1 MPHLHLT
8 GDPEADQLLSED
20 PFSLLIGMMLD
31 QQIPMEQA
39 FAGPKKILDRLQR
52 VDTSQQVPM
61 SKALSE
67 GKAPAG
73 GRWTDRR
80 SLGHRPN
87 PLSTFSLRTLDSHRL
102 PSSVQNLG
110 ASVA

>member
-1 MPHLHLT
+1 VPTLQLT
-8 GDPEADQLLSED
+8 QDPAADSLLSED
-20 PFSLLIGMMLD
+20 PFALLTGMLLD
-31 QQIPMEQA
+31 
-39 FAGPKKILDRLQR
+39 
-52 VDTSQQVPM
+52 QQVPM